1 MSKDKTI
8 LLPFDKRGTV
18 THKYLTREVQM
29 GQASEHS
36 RELQSI
42 MDIIGINNITQETR
56 QQLSG
61 FSENF
66 QSYVDTHGGNFREE
80 SSVIQSVKDQ
90 IESSNLTK
98 ELRKELQIVQRS
110 LQSRIDQ
117 SRP

>member
-1 MSKDKTI
+1 
-8 LLPFDKRGTV
+8 
-18 THKYLTREVQM
+18 M

-66 QSYVDTHGGNFREE
+66 QSYVDTHGGNFGEE

-90 IESSNLTK
+90 IERSNLTK
-98 ELRKELQIVQRS
+98 ELRKELQIVQRG
-110 LQSRIDQ
+110 LQSRMDQ

>member
-1 MSKDKTI
+1 
-8 LLPFDKRGTV
+8 
-18 THKYLTREVQM
+18 M

-42 MDIIGINNITQETR
+42 MDTIGINNITQEMR
-56 QQLSG
+56 QQLSD

>member
-1 MSKDKTI
+1 
-8 LLPFDKRGTV
+8 
-18 THKYLTREVQM
+18 M

-42 MDIIGINNITQETR
+42 MDTIGINNITQETR
-56 QQLSG
+56 LQLSD

-66 QSYVDTHGGNFREE
+66 QSYVDTHGGNFGEE
-80 SSVIQSVKDQ
+80 SSVIQSVKER

-98 ELRKELQIVQRS
+98 ELQIVQRG

>member
-42 MDIIGINNITQETR
+42 MDTIGTNNITQETR
-56 QQLSG
+56 LQLSD

-80 SSVIQSVKDQ
+80 SSVIQSVKER
-90 IESSNLTK
+90 IERSNLTK
-98 ELRKELQIVQRS
+98 ELRKELQIVQRG